1 MWEIPICSLLVDI
14 KVYQELET
22 RRYLIIFTWYIKLI
36 LLTRNRKLRVYKRD
50 KLRPV
55 LNFHKRKK

>member
-22 RRYLIIFTWYIKLI
+22 RRYLIIFTCYIKLI